1 MSKRITKSQW
11 SIAAVALV
19 LGNLANILE
28 SVKKLSGDGYAMI
41 VFFWHGSRAIPIGFA
56 VVGYALLGVLA
67 FRWLETR
74 IHSKPLAMGAA
85 FAPAFLLFAAN
96 LLAVPVTRTPT
107 SVWDKDL
114 NQVRNRLLSANSGQG
129 FRWDPGNPKS
139 EVDAWGTAQSVLA
152 LLSDP
157 ATAAQHKADIR
168 GALTHLQEIRLT
180 DGWGYFP
187 DNDWSLTEITSW
199 ITIASIHALHA
210 GIWEDA
216 QRQQRIMDIDNN
228 LAVLVSR
235 QDDSGG
241 WRPIRESADALTRTY
256 STTMALWALVDARA
270 EPMLSASVGD
280 RYDESI
286 RRGVNWLLV
295 HRNPD
300 PPGWVPN
307 PTRGNVRE
315 TFPGLTA
322 QVLFVLARADKVN
335 SSFVNSRSAYK
346 EAKEAFL
353 KSLQLPSCVSQLD
366 TRTPDV
372 DVHLRPT
379 DRVLEGSTFLWF
391 PWTVATLSDFT
402 VDESLS
408 TEERQAAD
416 QLRDEMLSKHDEVSE
431 GLGTAL
437 SYQLSENLIGISH
450 ALQVLGSH

>member
-1 MSKRITKSQW
+1 MTKPITKSQW

-56 VVGYALLGVLA
+56 VVGYALVGILA

-74 IHSKPLAMGAA
+74 VRSKPLAMGAA

-139 EVDAWGTAQSVLA
+139 EVDAWGTAQSLVA

-157 ATAAQHKADIR
+157 TTAAQRRADIR
-168 GALTHLQEIRLT
+168 GALTHLQQIRLE

-187 DNDWSLTEITSW
+187 DNNWSVTEITSW

-210 GIWEDA
+210 GIWDESE
-216 QRQQRIMDIDNN
+216 REQRIIDIDNN
-228 LAVLVSR
+228 LTVLRSR

-241 WRPIRESADALTRTY
+241 WRPIREPGDALTRTY
-256 STTMALWALVDARA
+256 STTMALWALVEARA
-270 EPMLSASVGD
+270 EPLLSASIGD

-295 HRNPD
+295 HRNAD

-307 PTRGNVRE
+307 PTRGNVHE

-322 QVLFVLARADKVN
+322 QALFVLARADKVN
-335 SSFVNSRSAYK
+335 SSFINSRSAYK
-346 EAKEAFL
+346 DAKQAFL
-353 KSLQLPSCVSQLD
+353 KSLQVPSCVSKLD

-402 VDESLS
+402 VDQSLS
-408 TEERQAAD
+408 AEDQKTAD
-416 QLRDEMLSKHDEVSE
+416 QLRDEMLSKHDEVAE

-437 SYQLSENLIGISH
+437 SYELSENLIGIRH
-450 ALQVLGSH
+450 ALDVLGSH